1 MLMQNKSSTLELVDQ
16 PKDLGHPQLGS
27 TIIRKITFTDLWA

>member
-1 MLMQNKSSTLELVDQ
+1 MLIQNKSSTLELVDQ
-16 PKDLGHPQLGS
+16 PKHLGHIQLRS